1 MKITKRQLRQIIKE
15 ELYKVYYDK
24 SRRRA
29 TGERSEGEASKEKEG
44 TDEFRTK
51 EAGFTSKPAY
61 FGQNMQLLKW
71 KTTPICPL
79 LIFTLEKMSNYFETR
94 I

>member
-29 TGERSEGEASKEKEG
+29 TGERSEGEASKEVEATSAAMAMKKVQDENPTFHAVKAAPVKKEK
-44 TDEFRTK
+44 D
-51 EAGFTSKPAY
+51 
-61 FGQNMQLLKW
+61 
-71 KTTPICPL
+71 
-79 LIFTLEKMSNYFETR
+79 
-94 I
+94 